1 MDNCCAATSSAQSW
15 IDWIHASPATPLSLI
30 VNAQLGATVGAFVN
44 STNYNTGT
52 LATNAVVIQ
61 SGQTPQVTALQ
72 SDNLGMVADAAQWNF
87 QHLTANTAATLPA
100 PLLKVL
106 FMRAGSQWA
115 NTIPFNLGGS
125 TFTNVQLGFRDNA
138 ATRGDAQATYP
149 VIQWTG
155 SFTGNTPMLITFTT
169 GGRYS
174 LMLRCDTG
182 SAVQYSEWEV
192 VLVP

>member
-1 MDNCCAATSSAQSW
+1 MGTCCAPSSSALSW
-15 IDWIHASPATPLSLI
+15 IDWIHANPASPLGFI
-30 VNAQLGATVGAFVN
+30 VNAQLGATPGAFVN
-44 STNYNTGT
+44 STNFNTGT
-52 LATNAVVIQ
+52 FATNAVVIQ
-61 SGQTPQVTALQ
+61 SGQTPQVSALQ
-72 SDNLGMVADAAQWNF
+72 SDNLGMVADANQWNF
-87 QHLTANTAATLPA
+87 QHLTANTSVTLPQ

-106 FMRAGSQWA
+106 FLRAGSQWA
-115 NTIPFNLGGS
+115 NSIPLNLGTGP
-125 TFTNVQLGFRDNA
+125 FTNVQFGFRDNA

-155 SFTGNTPMLITFTT
+155 SFSGNTPLLITFAAA
-169 GGRYS
+169 GRYS